1 MQIPFFLASLLRELE
16 VIRVKKTPVST
27 IHVKPLVIVENTS
40 PKNSVFNARAENK
53 IENSGVLDYVR
64 P

>member
-1 MQIPFFLASLLRELE
+1 MQIPFFLASLLGELE

-27 IHVKPLVIVENTS
+27 IHVEPLVIVENTS
-40 PKNSVFNARAENK
+40 PKNRVFNARAENK
-53 IENSGVLDYVR
+53 IENRGVLDYVR